1 MPKQYSSR
9 GLISNSRYCSVTALI
24 FFVFFLLF
32 GFLLFVG
39 FLNLSGVVSISQVKT
54 SSRSRQE
61 EFLLR
66 CPSPGTPTTTTTA
79 HYPTRQNRAT
89 QAWNRSCPSYFR
101 WIHEDLRHWKESG
114 ITREMVERG
123 RRKADFRLVIVGGRV
138 YVDKYRPAIQTRD
151 VYTQWGILQLLRLY
165 PGRLP
170 DLELL
175 FDCDDRPRVLAKE
188 FPRPNSGP
196 PPLFRYCSDGA
207 SLDLV
212 FPDWSFWGWAETNI
226 RPWKNVL
233 EDIKQGNKRRKW
245 KDREPY
251 AYWRGN
257 PNVAPTRG
265 DLLKCNLSDNYDWNA
280 RLYTQDWKEEFKE
293 GPKQS
298 RLEEQCTHNRGMS
311 PLQHYWPIRENTKC
325 SSLKYAVEWGN
336 NHSEEAEAI
345 GEAGSRYVFEEMK
358 MEFVYDYMFHLLT
371 EYAKLLRFKPTVPPG
386 AVEVSPET
394 MACHQN
400 GTYRMFMM
408 ESLVRFPSDSV
419 PCNLPPVFDPNELRD
434 FWDGNHKSIKRVEAL
449 EDEYWRT
456 HPKPNLG
463 S

>member
-1 MPKQYSSR
+1 
-9 GLISNSRYCSVTALI
+9 
-24 FFVFFLLF
+24 
-32 GFLLFVG
+32 
-39 FLNLSGVVSISQVKT
+39 SGVVSISLVKT
-54 SSRSRQE
+54 SRRQE

-66 CPSPGTPTTTTTA
+66 CPSPTA
-79 HYPTRQNRAT
+79 DYPTRQNKAT

-165 PGRLP
+165 PGSLP

-175 FDCDDRPRVLAKE
+175 FDCDDRPRVLAKD

-280 RLYTQDWKEEFKE
+280 RLYTQDWKAEFKE

-298 RLEEQCTHNRGMS
+298 RLEEQCTHKFKIYIQGWAWSVSEKYILACNSMVLYVRSAYHDFFSRGMS
-311 PLQHYWPIRENTKC
+311 PLQHYWPIRDNTKC

-336 NHSEEAEAI
+336 NHSEEAQGI

-400 GTYRMFMM
+400 GTYKKFMM
-408 ESLVRFPSDSV
+408 ESLVRSPSDSV
-419 PCNLPPVFDPNELRD
+419 PCNLPPAFDPNELRD
-434 FWDGNHKSIKRVEAL
+434 FWDGNDKSIKRVEAW